1 MADER
6 PRPPGWHPSGYRNS
20 VYTDELLPHVAD
32 GLQLLHLPELQKIRD
47 LRAANTQLRFQ
58 LSEATHDLAWRR
70 QERVRERAELKQH
83 MELLQHKTQEQH
95 ELVRVRERAEL
106 KQHMELLQHKTQEQH
121 ELVLQQQHEQQARKL
136 ARLQAAHA
144 TLQETSQQEACRVEE
159 RARKVRRRQVLHWG
173 EELLQQ
179 KTSELALQQQHDQQA
194 RELARTVREHRLTLA
209 ELRAPL
215 EELRQSL
222 YEQRRQRCELCG
234 Y

>member
-70 QERVRERAELKQH
+70 QE
-83 MELLQHKTQEQH
+83 
-95 ELVRVRERAEL
+95 RVRERAEL